1 MEHIEVALSSE
12 DALLCAAGLR
22 SVGEVRMLPIAVDAV
37 LLIVADAAGKHSGL
51 QRLSD
56 RSLDG
61 GTHISARK
69 SGATT

>member
-1 MEHIEVALSSE
+1 
-12 DALLCAAGLR
+12 
-22 SVGEVRMLPIAVDAV
+22 MLPIAVDAV

-61 GTHISARK
+61 RTLPAKLSDAMQAPATQPVGARRISSANLL
-69 SGATT
+69 